1 VIEIEIEDEA
11 WTAALPDAGV
21 VAERAATAALGSVEG
36 DVVVLL
42 TDDEGVR
49 DLNARFRDR
58 DRPTNVLS
66 FPAAESAAPHLGDL
80 VLLTD
85 DEGVRDLNARFR
97 DRDRPTNVLSFPAAE
112 SAAPH
117 LGDLVLAYGVCA
129 AEAEAQGKTLADH
142 LSHLTVH
149 GVLHLLGRDHEA
161 EDEAETMEGEERS
174 ILASLGVADP
184 YRGDDRSRGD
194 A

>member
-1 VIEIEIEDEA
+1 MIEVEIEDAA
-11 WTAALPDAGV
+11 WTTALPDAAAV
-21 VAERAATAALGSVEG
+21 TERAATAALGAVAG

-42 TDDEGVR
+42 TDDATVR
-49 DLNARFRDR
+49 DLNARFRDK

-66 FPAAESAAPHLGDL
+66 FPAAA
-80 VLLTD
+80 
-85 DEGVRDLNARFR
+85 
-97 DRDRPTNVLSFPAAE
+97 

-117 LGDLVLAYGVCA
+117 LGDLVLAFGVCA
-129 AEAEAQGKTLADH
+129 AEAQAQGKTLADH

-161 EDEAETMEGEERS
+161 DGEAEEMEAEERS

-184 YRGDDRSRGD
+184 YRAD
-194 A
+194 AQA

>member
-1 VIEIEIEDEA
+1 MIEVEIEDAA
-11 WTAALPDAGV
+11 WTSALPDAAA
-21 VAERAATAALGSVEG
+21 VAERAATAALGTVEG

-42 TDDEGVR
+42 TDDAAVQ

-66 FPAAESAAPHLGDL
+66 FPAAD
-80 VLLTD
+80 
-85 DEGVRDLNARFR
+85 
-97 DRDRPTNVLSFPAAE
+97 

-117 LGDLVLAYGVCA
+117 LGDLVLAFGVCA
-129 AEAEAQGKTLADH
+129 AEAAAQGKSLADH

-149 GVLHLLGRDHEA
+149 GVLHLLGRDHV
-161 EDEAETMEGEERS
+161 DEAEADEMEAEERS

-184 YRGDDRSRGD
+184 YRTD
-194 A
+194 AQA